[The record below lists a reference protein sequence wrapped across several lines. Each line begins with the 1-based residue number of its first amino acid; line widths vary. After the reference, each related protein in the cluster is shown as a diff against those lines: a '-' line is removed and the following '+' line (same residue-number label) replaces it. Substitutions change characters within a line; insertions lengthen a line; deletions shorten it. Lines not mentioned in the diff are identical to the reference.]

1 MERAESVPKIVYWG
15 KPRRG
20 IMLRERDWAEVALLM
35 LMLTDDD
42 NDGGGDAPTTR
53 CLGVLN
59 DGFLGAMDD
68 EIVETEARRTVDEY

>member
-1 MERAESVPKIVYWG
+1 
-15 KPRRG
+15 
-20 IMLRERDWAEVALLM
+20 MLRERDWAKVALLM

-42 NDGGGDAPTTR
+42 NDGGDAPTTR